1 MPRKP
6 KRPCSYPGCP
16 ELTDGRYCERH
27 EKEMTREYNRNN
39 RTYKYLYNST
49 RWKRLRIKFLKE
61 NPLCAE
67 CGKKGIVRPAEV
79 VDHII
84 PHKGNKELFW
94 DESNLQALCKECHD
108 RKTAK
113 EDGRWGRKGEVYKY

>member
-16 ELTDGRYCERH
+16 ELTEGRYCEKH
-27 EKEMTREYNRNN
+27 EKEITKEYNRNN

-49 RWKRLRIKFLKE
+49 RWKKLRIKFLKE
-61 NPLCAE
+61 HPLCAE

-94 DESNLQALCKECHD
+94 DEDNLQALCKGCHD

-113 EDGRWGRKGEVYKY
+113 EDGRWGRKDEVYRY

>member
-1 MPRKP
+1 MPKKP

-16 ELTDGRYCERH
+16 ELTNGRYCERH

-39 RTYKYLYNST
+39 RAYKYLYNT
-49 RWKRLRIKFLKE
+49 ARWKKLRIKFLKE

-67 CGKKGIVRPAEV
+67 CGKIGIVRPAEV

-94 DESNLQALCKECHD
+94 DEDNLQALCKECHD

-113 EDGRWGRKGEVYKY
+113 EDGRWGEKDKLYKY

>member
-6 KRPCSYPGCP
+6 KRPCSYPNCP
-16 ELTDGRYCERH
+16 ELTHGRYCEKH
-27 EKEMTREYNRNN
+27 EKEMEREYNRNN
-39 RTYKYLYNST
+39 RTYKYLYNT
-49 RWKRLRIKFLKE
+49 ARWKRLRTQFLKE
-61 NPLCAE
+61 HPLCEE
-67 CGKKGIVRPAEV
+67 CKRKGIITSAEV

>member
-16 ELTDGRYCERH
+16 ELTEGRYCEKH
-27 EKEMTREYNRNN
+27 DKEMAREYNRNN
-39 RTYKYLYNST
+39 RTYKHLYNT
-49 RWKRLRIKFLKE
+49 ARWKRLRIQFLKE
-61 NPLCAE
+61 HPLCEE
-67 CGKKGIVRPAEV
+67 CSRKGIAKPAEV

-84 PHKGNKELFW
+84 PHRGNKELFW
-94 DESNLQALCKECHD
+94 DEDNLQALCKECHD

-113 EDGRWGRKGEVYKY
+113 EDGRWVRKDKIYTY